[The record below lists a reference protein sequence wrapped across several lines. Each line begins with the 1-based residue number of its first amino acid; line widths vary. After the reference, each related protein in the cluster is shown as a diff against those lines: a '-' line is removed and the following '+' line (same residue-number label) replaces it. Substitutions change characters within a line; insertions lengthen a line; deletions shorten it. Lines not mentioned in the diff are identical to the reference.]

1 MTIGTGLVTAQ
12 AAPHRSGGG
21 TLLNILYAGTLPPH
35 PCGAAIACSRTLA
48 GLAAVGHRIRA
59 VAPITSAA
67 LQAGDP
73 FARTCPA
80 IDVKR
85 FLVPHFH
92 PSSPL
97 PTDDYRRVERSESL
111 ALVRQL
117 IADERPDAM
126 VVGRESFAWDIPELA
141 ERKGVPCIVVVHG
154 GTTFGMIEQG
164 EPAADAKRLLRQL
177 RAASRIVVPATHLV
191 ERLRHLGLTN
201 VALVP
206 NAVDME
212 KFRPGPRDPD
222 LARRLAIREEDIVVV
237 HLSNLSNLKRPV
249 DLVDSAEAAL
259 RRRQDLVYVVVGDG
273 PNRKAMHE
281 LCAERGI
288 ADRFRFTGWV
298 DYDRV
303 PDYVRL
309 ADIVVVTSASE
320 GQALV
325 YLEAQAC
332 GRTLLASDIPAAREV
347 VADGR
352 TGLLFRMGDLADLTK
367 KTLLAAGDPELR
379 RSLGRQGREYVKR
392 HSHAKSARAYGT
404 LLARVALPSVATG

>member
-1 MTIGTGLVTAQ
+1 M
-12 AAPHRSGGG
+12 
-21 TLLNILYAGTLPPH
+21 LNILYVGTLPPH
-35 PCGAAIACSRTLA
+35 PGGSAIACSRTLA
-48 GLAAVGHRIRA
+48 GLAELGHRIRA
-59 VAPITSAA
+59 VAPITAAA

-73 FARTCPA
+73 FARSCPA
-80 IDVKR
+80 IDIQR
-85 FLVPHFH
+85 FLVPHH
-92 PSSPL
+92 RPASPL
-97 PTDDYRRVERSESL
+97 STDDYRRLERTESL

-117 IADERPDAM
+117 IGDARPDAIF
-126 VVGRESFAWDIPELA
+126 VGRESFAWDIPELA
-141 ERKGVPCIVVVHG
+141 ARNGVPCIVVVHG
-154 GTTFGMIEQG
+154 GTTFGMLDRG
-164 EPAADAKRLLRQL
+164 EPAAAAKRLLRQL
-177 RAASRIVVPATHLV
+177 RAATRIVAPATHLV
-191 ERLRHLGLTN
+191 ERLRQLGLTN
-201 VALVP
+201 VALIP
-206 NAVDME
+206 NAVDMK
-212 KFRPGPRDPD
+212 KFRSAPRDQE
-222 LARRLAIREEDIVVV
+222 LARSLAIRKDDVVVV
-237 HLSNLSNLKRPV
+237 HLSNLTNLKRPV

-273 PNRKAMHE
+273 PNRQAMHE
-281 LCAERGI
+281 LCAQRGI

-352 TGLLFRMGDLADLTK
+352 TGLLFRMGDIDDLTT

-392 HSHAKSARAYGT
+392 HSHAKTARAYGT
-404 LLARVALPSVATG
+404 LLASVARPSVATG